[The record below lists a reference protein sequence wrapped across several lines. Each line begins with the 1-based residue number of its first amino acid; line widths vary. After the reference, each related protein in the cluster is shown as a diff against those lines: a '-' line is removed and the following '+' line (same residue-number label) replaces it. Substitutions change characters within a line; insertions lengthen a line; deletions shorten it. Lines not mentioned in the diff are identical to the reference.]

1 MPTSTP
7 PNPARRPPFPA
18 AFYVALLAVAL
29 FAFGITL
36 LLPITPLYI
45 TDELGSA
52 DYWIGT
58 ATVSVSIAAVSL
70 RIPGGSISDRLGR
83 RRIMLVGAGL
93 GILAGILYL
102 VSVNLPIFLLG
113 RLMSGA
119 GLGLYTVANKAFI
132 ADLAPPERR
141 GEAFGLSNSAF
152 MLAIVVSPLLSE
164 ELKNRYGFQAVFAA
178 SLALSAICFA
188 VTYTLPRVL
197 PDDQPQQNVRRNIRL
212 IFHERGTWAANIMM
226 LGMGTVLALMF
237 TYFPLL
243 AERKNLFAD
252 APGLIAGISMGLGLS
267 IWALVDTVIEP
278 LAGTLSD
285 HIGRLRVA
293 LPGVIVAVGGIA
305 LLSRAHDTTSTYI
318 AIIVLGVGWG
328 TARAITESIAQDA
341 VAPAL
346 RGVSAA
352 VLYTSFDVAVGANA
366 QVLGTLIDG
375 SDFGVFFQVA
385 GATLLLLSVTGLL
398 LSTRLVAYE
407 QRAAHRRQPAGD

>member
-1 MPTSTP
+1 MHSPTPT
-7 PNPARRPPFPA
+7 NPAQRPRFSP
-18 AFYVALLAVAL
+18 AFYVALLAVGL

-45 TDELGSA
+45 TEELGSA
-52 DYWIGT
+52 DVWIGT
-58 ATVSVSIAAVSL
+58 ATVSVAIAAVSL

-93 GILAGILYL
+93 GILAGGLYL

-141 GEAFGLSNSAF
+141 GEALGMSNSAF

-178 SLALSAICFA
+178 SLLLSAICFA

-197 PDDQPQQNVRRNIRL
+197 PDDQPQENVRRNIRL
-212 IFHERGTWAANIMM
+212 IFRERGTWAANIMM

-237 TYFPLL
+237 TYFPLM
-243 AERKNLFAD
+243 AERKHLFAD
-252 APGLIAGISMGLGLS
+252 APGLIAGVSMGLGLS
-267 IWALVDTVIEP
+267 IWALVDTVVEP

-293 LPGVIVAVGGIA
+293 LPGVIIAVGGLA
-305 LLSRAHDTTSTYI
+305 MLSHAHDTASTYL
-318 AIIVLGVGWG
+318 AVIILGVGWG
-328 TARAITESIAQDA
+328 SARAIAESIAQDA

-346 RGVSAA
+346 RGISAA
-352 VLYTSFDVAVGANA
+352 MIYTSFDIAVGANA
-366 QVLGTLIDG
+366 QILGTLING
-375 SDFGVFFQVA
+375 SDFSVFFQVA
-385 GATLLLLSVTGLL
+385 GAILLAFSVLGLV
-398 LSTRLVAYE
+398 LSTRLVTYE
-407 QRAAHRRQPAGD
+407 QRTARQHQPAGD